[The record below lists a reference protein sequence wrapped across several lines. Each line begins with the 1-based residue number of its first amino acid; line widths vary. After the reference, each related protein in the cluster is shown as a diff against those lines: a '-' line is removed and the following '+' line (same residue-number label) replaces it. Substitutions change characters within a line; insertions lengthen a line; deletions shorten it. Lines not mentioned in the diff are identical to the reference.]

1 MPVIVF
7 RYVAG
12 STDHRVMRWCRRR
25 RSLRYIIFLLEE
37 IMSQQ
42 AELDAAVSDLNDALG
57 AIEAEIAALVAAAAP
72 VDFSALN
79 AAVARAQAA
88 AVPPV

>member
-1 MPVIVF
+1 
-7 RYVAG
+7 
-12 STDHRVMRWCRRR
+12 
-25 RSLRYIIFLLEE
+25 
-37 IMSQQ
+37 MSQQ